1 MLYAYHVH
9 ALCPWGTEE
18 NTSSLELELQG
29 VVGQQADAVQEQ
41 VISGYCEQAGMG
53 GGRQEVG
60 SGQFC
65 GEKSGHHW
73 GKVRQI
79 EEAS

>member
-1 MLYAYHVH
+1 MHTMYMPDAH
-9 ALCPWGTEE
+9 GGQE
-18 NTSSLELELQG
+18 NTGSLEQELQWI
-29 VVGQQADAVQEQ
+29 VGQQADALQEQ

-60 SGQFC
+60 RGQFC
-65 GEKSGHHW
+65 GEKPGHHW
-73 GKVRQI
+73 GKDRQI

>member
-1 MLYAYHVH
+1 M
-9 ALCPWGTEE
+9 
-18 NTSSLELELQG
+18 
-29 VVGQQADAVQEQ
+29 QEQ

-65 GEKSGHHW
+65 GEKPGHHW